1 MARSRPPSLW
11 LGISLYCLLCPDL
24 VFHLVPGWLPLLY
37 LLVHLQERDSQGCKF
52 LAIWRCFTCLY
63 VYINII
69 WSFLFCN
76 DSSIGYVIIISAQDK
91 RRLYHINENLLWSME
106 RQHAFQ
112 TIYWIY
118 CWGGEASVL
127 SCFLS
132 RAWGVIKEN
141 SRDFSSPDGIGSR
154 IWVLWPFQPHMVRS
168 RHTCKGNSSM
178 TGVWLNIYI
187 LCYNR
192 FIM

>member
-76 DSSIGYVIIISAQDK
+76 DSSIGYVIIISWTICPNGCDAGSVALNVNHT
-91 RRLYHINENLLWSME
+91 RPPLL
-106 RQHAFQ
+106 A
-112 TIYWIY
+112 
-118 CWGGEASVL
+118 
-127 SCFLS
+127 
-132 RAWGVIKEN
+132 
-141 SRDFSSPDGIGSR
+141 SSPSILSS
-154 IWVLWPFQPHMVRS
+154 WPSSFHDDYHLDKVEYDQVRWFFYV
-168 RHTCKGNSSM
+168 CD
-178 TGVWLNIYI
+178 
-187 LCYNR
+187 
-192 FIM
+192 